1 MTDSANPRRPV
12 VIWIAV
18 ALVYASAL
26 GNVAVGILV
35 LLSRYRV
42 ATEAVLAV
50 SLLGSGII
58 LAGLL
63 LLAVASGLARG
74 SRLSRALSTG
84 YLGVLVALNAT
95 TLVATDS
102 WDAVA
107 VAQVIVQAL
116 VALVVWVPPGSRAFA
131 PPPA

>member
-74 SRLSRALSTG
+74 SRLSRAISTG
-84 YLGVLVALNAT
+84 YLGVLVVLNAT
-95 TLVATDS
+95 TLVATDA

-116 VALVVWVPPGSRAFA
+116 VALAVWVPPGSRTFVR
-131 PPPA
+131 PSP